1 MFITSFRLIKVI
13 WFQRL
18 GKTFLTIENI
28 LKNEFYRFYEV
39 GVEQIFGKITD
50 QMNPLL
56 IDINM
61 ERFIDKQEKLSDSL
75 LPLKNGTYQ
84 ILLMTTNLYY

>member
-1 MFITSFRLIKVI
+1 M
-13 WFQRL
+13 
-18 GKTFLTIENI
+18 TIETI